1 MRIIF
6 MGTPDF
12 AVPVLQS
19 LINSRHEV
27 VAVVTQPD
35 RPKGRGKN
43 MQFSP
48 VKECALAHNIPVMQ
62 PVNVSVPEVIDEL
75 RAYEPE
81 LIVVVAFGQF
91 VTKKIREMPKY
102 GCINVHASLL
112 PKYRGAGPIQWAV
125 INGEKESGV
134 TTMYMCREIDKGDML
149 LKDTVTLDP
158 KETGDSL
165 HDKLSMMGG
174 PLLLKTIDQLEDGSA
189 VRIPQCEEESTYAP
203 KLEKTMG
210 NIDWTMDADRIER
223 LVRGLNSWPGTF
235 TKIHGKTV
243 KIWDCDVVRQETL
256 TENQAA
262 AKPGT
267 VIVSEKDQL
276 IVKAGNGALSLRMLQ
291 PEGKK
296 NMTVDAYLRGYPI
309 AQGELFTQVCK
320 A

>member
-149 LKDTVTLDP
+149 LKDTVMLDP

-243 KIWDCDVVRQETL
+243 KIWDCDVVCQEAL
-256 TENQAA
+256 TESQAA
-262 AKPGT
+262 AEPGT
-267 VIVSEKDQL
+267 VIISEKDQL
-276 IVKAGNGALSLRMLQ
+276 IVNAGNGALSLRMLQ

-309 AQGELFTQVCK
+309 AQGELFTQV
-320 A
+320 

>member
-243 KIWDCDVVRQETL
+243 KIWDCDVVCQEKL
-256 TENQAA
+256 TESQAA
-262 AKPGT
+262 AMPGT

-309 AQGELFTQVCK
+309 AQGELFTQV
-320 A
+320 

>member
-91 VTKKIREMPKY
+91 VTKKIREIPKY

-243 KIWDCDVVRQETL
+243 KIWDCDVVCQEAL
-256 TENQAA
+256 TESQAA
-262 AKPGT
+262 AEPGT
-267 VIVSEKDQL
+267 VIISEKDQL

-309 AQGELFTQVCK
+309 AQGELFTQV
-320 A
+320 

>member
-1 MRIIF
+1 

-149 LKDTVTLDP
+149 LKDTVTLNP

-309 AQGELFTQVCK
+309 AQGELFTQV
-320 A
+320 

>member
-19 LINSRHEV
+19 LINSRHEA

-149 LKDTVTLDP
+149 LKDTVMLDP

-243 KIWDCDVVRQETL
+243 KIWNCDVVCQEAL
-256 TENQAA
+256 TESQAA
-262 AKPGT
+262 AEPGT
-267 VIVSEKDQL
+267 VIISEKDQL

-309 AQGELFTQVCK
+309 AQGELFTQV
-320 A
+320 

>member
-1 MRIIF
+1 

-35 RPKGRGKN
+35 RPNGRGKN

-149 LKDTVTLDP
+149 LKDTVMLDP

-243 KIWDCDVVRQETL
+243 KIWDCDVVCQEAL
-256 TENQAA
+256 TESQAA
-262 AKPGT
+262 AEPGT
-267 VIVSEKDQL
+267 VIISEKDQL

-309 AQGELFTQVCK
+309 AQGELFTQV
-320 A
+320 

>member
-6 MGTPDF
+6 MGTPEF
-12 AVPVLQS
+12 AVPVLES

-27 VAVVTQPD
+27 VASVTQPD

-62 PVNVSVPEVIDEL
+62 PVNVSVPEVINEL

-309 AQGELFTQVCK
+309 AQGELFTQV
-320 A
+320 

>member
-243 KIWDCDVVRQETL
+243 KIWDCDVVFQETL
-256 TENQAA
+256 TESQAA
-262 AKPGT
+262 ATPGT

-309 AQGELFTQVCK
+309 AQGELFTQV
-320 A
+320 

>member
-6 MGTPDF
+6 MGTPEF
-12 AVPVLQS
+12 AVPVLES

-174 PLLLKTIDQLEDGSA
+174 PLLLKTIDQLEDGSV

-262 AKPGT
+262 AKAGT

-309 AQGELFTQVCK
+309 AQGELFTQV
-320 A
+320 

>member
-243 KIWDCDVVRQETL
+243 KIWDCDVVCQEVL
-256 TENQAA
+256 TESQAA
-262 AKPGT
+262 AEPGT

-309 AQGELFTQVCK
+309 AQGELFTQV
-320 A
+320 

>member
-134 TTMYMCREIDKGDML
+134 TTTYMCREIDKGDML

-262 AKPGT
+262 ATPGT

-309 AQGELFTQVCK
+309 AQGELFTQV
-320 A
+320 

>member
-1 MRIIF
+1 
-6 MGTPDF
+6 
-12 AVPVLQS
+12 
-19 LINSRHEV
+19 
-27 VAVVTQPD
+27 
-35 RPKGRGKN
+35 
-43 MQFSP
+43 
-48 VKECALAHNIPVMQ
+48 
-62 PVNVSVPEVIDEL
+62 
-75 RAYEPE
+75 
-81 LIVVVAFGQF
+81 
-91 VTKKIREMPKY
+91 
-102 GCINVHASLL
+102 
-112 PKYRGAGPIQWAV
+112 
-125 INGEKESGV
+125 
-134 TTMYMCREIDKGDML
+134 MYMCREIDKGDML
-149 LKDTVTLDP
+149 LKDTVMLDP

-243 KIWDCDVVRQETL
+243 KIWDCDVVCQEAL
-256 TENQAA
+256 TESQAA
-262 AKPGT
+262 AEPGT
-267 VIVSEKDQL
+267 VIISEKDQL

-309 AQGELFTQVCK
+309 AQGELFTQV
-320 A
+320 

>member
-6 MGTPDF
+6 MGTPEF
-12 AVPVLQS
+12 AVPVLES

-112 PKYRGAGPIQWAV
+112 PTYRGAGPIQWAV

-309 AQGELFTQVCK
+309 AQGELFTQV
-320 A
+320 

>member
-6 MGTPDF
+6 MGTPEF
-12 AVPVLQS
+12 AVPVLES

-174 PLLLKTIDQLEDGSA
+174 PLLLKTIDQLENGSA

-210 NIDWTMDADRIER
+210 NIDWTMDADHIER

-243 KIWDCDVVRQETL
+243 KIWDCDVVCQEAL
-256 TENQAA
+256 TESQAA
-262 AKPGT
+262 AEPGT

-309 AQGELFTQVCK
+309 AQGELFTQV
-320 A
+320 

>member
-43 MQFSP
+43 MQISP

-149 LKDTVTLDP
+149 LKDTVMLDP

-243 KIWDCDVVRQETL
+243 KIWDCDVVCQEAL
-256 TENQAA
+256 TESQAA
-262 AKPGT
+262 AEPGT
-267 VIVSEKDQL
+267 VIISEKDQL

-309 AQGELFTQVCK
+309 AQGELFTQV
-320 A
+320 

>member
-6 MGTPDF
+6 MGTPEF
-12 AVPVLQS
+12 AVPVLES

-27 VAVVTQPD
+27 VAVVTLPD

-262 AKPGT
+262 ATPGT

-309 AQGELFTQVCK
+309 AQGELFTQV
-320 A
+320 

>member
-6 MGTPDF
+6 MGTPEF
-12 AVPVLQS
+12 AVPVLES

-262 AKPGT
+262 ATPGT
-267 VIVSEKDQL
+267 VIVSEKDKL

-309 AQGELFTQVCK
+309 AQGELFTQV
-320 A
+320 

>member
-174 PLLLKTIDQLEDGSA
+174 PLLLKTIDKLEDGSA

-243 KIWDCDVVRQETL
+243 KIWDCYVVCQETL
-256 TENQAA
+256 TESQAA
-262 AKPGT
+262 ATPGT

-309 AQGELFTQVCK
+309 AQGELFTQV
-320 A
+320 

>member
-12 AVPVLQS
+12 AVPVLES

-309 AQGELFTQVCK
+309 AQGELFTQV
-320 A
+320 

>member
-149 LKDTVTLDP
+149 LKDTVMLDP

-235 TKIHGKTV
+235 TKIHGNRV
-243 KIWDCDVVRQETL
+243 KIWDCDVVCQEAL
-256 TENQAA
+256 TESQAA
-262 AKPGT
+262 AEPGT
-267 VIVSEKDQL
+267 VIISEKDQL

-309 AQGELFTQVCK
+309 AQGELFTQV
-320 A
+320 

>member
-6 MGTPDF
+6 MGTPEF
-12 AVPVLQS
+12 AVPVLES

-210 NIDWTMDADRIER
+210 NMDWTMDADRIER

-309 AQGELFTQVCK
+309 AQGELFTQV
-320 A
+320 

>member
-6 MGTPDF
+6 MGTPEF
-12 AVPVLQS
+12 AVPVLES

-27 VAVVTQPD
+27 VASVTQPD

-256 TENQAA
+256 TESQAA
-262 AKPGT
+262 ATPGT

-309 AQGELFTQVCK
+309 AQGELFTQV
-320 A
+320 

>member
-235 TKIHGKTV
+235 TNIHGKTV
-243 KIWDCDVVRQETL
+243 KNWDCDVVGQETL
-256 TENQAA
+256 TESQAA
-262 AKPGT
+262 ATPGT

-309 AQGELFTQVCK
+309 AQGELFTQV
-320 A
+320 

>member
-6 MGTPDF
+6 MGTPEF
-12 AVPVLQS
+12 AVPVLES

-62 PVNVSVPEVIDEL
+62 PVNVSVLEVIDEL

-174 PLLLKTIDQLEDGSA
+174 PLLLKTIDQLENGSA

-309 AQGELFTQVCK
+309 AQGELFTQV
-320 A
+320 

>member
-1 MRIIF
+1 LRIIF

-125 INGEKESGV
+125 IDGEKESGV
-134 TTMYMCREIDKGDML
+134 TTMQMDAGLDTGDML
-149 LKDTVTLDP
+149 LKTVVPLE
-158 KETGDSL
+158 KEETGGSL
-165 HDKLSMMGG
+165 FEKLSKAGAN
-174 PLLLKTIDQLEDGSA
+174 LLLETLE
-189 VRIPQCEEESTYAP
+189 
-203 KLEKTMG
+203 KLEEGSIVPEKQGESPTPYAKMLTKEMG
-210 NIDWTMDADRIER
+210 NLDWNKEAVLLEQLI
-223 LVRGLNSWPGTF
+223 RGLNPWPSAYT
-235 TKIHGKTV
+235 HLNGKTL
-243 KIWDCDVVRQETL
+243 KIWSAQVEERET
-256 TENQAA
+256 TE
-262 AKPGT
+262 KPGT
-267 VIVSEKDQL
+267 VVEVNKKELKVQTGKGI
-276 IVKAGNGALSLRMLQ
+276 LSLKEVQ
-291 PEGKK
+291 IEGKK
-296 NMTVDAYLRGYPI
+296 RMEIDAFLRGNTVEE
-309 AQGELFTQVCK
+309 GTVLGLTE
-320 A
+320 

>member
-6 MGTPDF
+6 MGTPEF
-12 AVPVLQS
+12 AVPVLES

-62 PVNVSVPEVIDEL
+62 PVNVSVTEVIDEL

-262 AKPGT
+262 ATPGT

-309 AQGELFTQVCK
+309 AQGELFTQV
-320 A
+320 